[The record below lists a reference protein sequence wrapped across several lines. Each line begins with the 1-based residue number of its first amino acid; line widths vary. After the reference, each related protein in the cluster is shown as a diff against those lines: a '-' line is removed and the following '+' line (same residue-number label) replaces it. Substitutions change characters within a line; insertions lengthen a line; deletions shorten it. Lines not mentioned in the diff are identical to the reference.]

1 MLSLN
6 SDFKTEPIVPPPNE
20 SENEFEDY
28 ISLDSDFDLD
38 DEDDND
44 GNNIDKNEEDSNND
58 FQELL
63 NSLQN
68 DSKVSSNAESE
79 VEIEDKS
86 EVEIEE
92 IEEIEI
98 EDETEDVEIFDLTS
112 DTLIDCSQEKKRM
125 NEIQQIPK
133 NFWEEKSLTE
143 MKNVIEEKMFGGYRE
158 KFYQRG
164 NYDINTKEAKKVL
177 LDEWL
182 WDDALDLFLNDVQF
196 FFFFF

>member
-1 MLSLN
+1 
-6 SDFKTEPIVPPPNE
+6 
-20 SENEFEDY
+20 
-28 ISLDSDFDLD
+28 
-38 DEDDND
+38 
-44 GNNIDKNEEDSNND
+44 
-58 FQELL
+58 
-63 NSLQN
+63 
-68 DSKVSSNAESE
+68 
-79 VEIEDKS
+79 
-86 EVEIEE
+86 
-92 IEEIEI
+92 
-98 EDETEDVEIFDLTS
+98 
-112 DTLIDCSQEKKRM
+112 M

-196 FFFFF
+196 FFFFFKKKERKKKNT